1 MKAARSP
8 FLALVTL
15 LGLLAAMR
23 GHAVRL
29 TEPYAVEMPVASQ
42 AAAER
47 QAAQAVALSLVLER
61 LSGQRLDDQPLVKA
75 ALPKAESYLQQFA
88 YLQPPAVAAG
98 TPVTPGWRLQLVFSP
113 AAVNA
118 LLDQAGVPLW
128 PLDRPRVMLL
138 VANEKAQLLPAP
150 ASLAGD
156 APVALQQLGQQRGL
170 PLLLLDPAAQDLTVA
185 AAVQALDAAALQPL
199 LAEQKA
205 DVMLLGSV
213 TGNDQVGWRGEWLLQ
228 VAGTESRFPLKAA
241 TFAGLAD
248 AALREAA
255 ARLAAHY
262 RQGATADTGPAALR
276 LQVDGIRSYAAFSQL
291 RQQLEKTEAVQRID
305 NTQIS
310 GTTVIIDLQVK
321 GRESFR
327 QLVALYRPLQWREEI
342 PVPPGSDPAVRPVW
356 RYQWSE

>member
-1 MKAARSP
+1 MKAARSSL
-8 FLALVTL
+8 LALFAL
-15 LGLLAAMR
+15 LGLLVAIP

-29 TEPYAVEMPVASQ
+29 AEPYVVEMPVASQ
-42 AAAER
+42 ASVER
-47 QAAQAVALSLVLER
+47 QAAQAVALSLLLER

-88 YLQPPAVAAG
+88 YLQPPPAAAG
-98 TPVTPGWRLQLVFSP
+98 AAVPPGWRLQLVFSP

-128 PLDRPRVMLL
+128 PLDRPQVMLL

-150 ASLAGD
+150 ASAEGD
-156 APVALQQLGQQRGL
+156 ARVALHQLGQQRGL
-170 PLLLLDPAAQDLTVA
+170 PLLVPDPAVQDLTVA

-199 LAEQKA
+199 LDEQKA

-213 TGNDQVGWRGEWLLQ
+213 AGNDQAGWRGEWLLQ
-228 VAGTESRFPLKAA
+228 VAGQEERFPQKAG

-248 AALREAA
+248 AAVREAA
-255 ARLAAHY
+255 VRLASHY
-262 RQGATADTGPAALR
+262 RQSATADSGPAALR
-276 LQVDGIRSYAAFSQL
+276 LQVDGISSYAAFSRL